1 MDLGYTPV
9 IATMNRPEPLKRAL
23 ESLVA
28 QTLTPAAVVL
38 VDASTDRS
46 TRDLVENLQLG
57 FPVHHIS
64 SDVAS
69 AARQR
74 NIGAEKVTT
83 PLIAFMDDDVILPS
97 NLFSRLVEPFGQPD
111 GDTIGG
117 IAGRI
122 RDLGHPLPR
131 GLLWW
136 YYRLQAGYADETF
149 GARLFG
155 PAINTLPCYDL
166 QKGLI
171 RSDWLNSTC
180 VLYRNDLFQRERF
193 PNFTGYSFMEDV
205 HLSARIGKSHR
216 LYFDAEAVY
225 DHFSAPTGF
234 KNDRA
239 AYAAAALKNR
249 RIVAREVMGMPA
261 AKFELKLF
269 LDRIFQTV
277 ALLKTRGQG
286 WPDAIRGTWSF

>member
-1 MDLGYTPV
+1 MDLVYTPV
-9 IATMNRPEPLKRAL
+9 VATMNRPEPLRQAL
-23 ESLVA
+23 ESLEA
-28 QTLTPAAVVL
+28 QTLAPAAAVV
-38 VDASTDRS
+38 VDASTDGL
-46 TRDLVENLQLG
+46 TRDLAEKLQVG
-57 FPVHHIS
+57 FPVHYVS
-64 SDVAS
+64 ANVAS
-69 AARQR
+69 AAQQR
-74 NIGAEKVTT
+74 NVGAEKVTT
-83 PLIAFMDDDVILPS
+83 PLIAFVDDDVVLPP
-97 NLFSRLVEPFGQPD
+97 NLFSRLVEPFARPD
-111 GDTIGG
+111 GDQIGG
-117 IAGRI
+117 VAGRI

-136 YYRLQAGYADETF
+136 YYRIQAGYADETF

-171 RSDWLNSTC
+171 RSEWLNSTC

-193 PNFTGYSFMEDV
+193 PNFEGYSFMEDV
-205 HLSARIGKSHR
+205 HLSARIGKTHR

-225 DHFSAPTGF
+225 DHFSVPTGF

-249 RIVAREVMGMPA
+249 RIVAREVMGLPSGKLEM
-261 AKFELKLF
+261 KLF

-277 ALLKTRGQG
+277 ALLKSRGQG
-286 WPDAIRGTWSF
+286 WRDAIRGTWSF